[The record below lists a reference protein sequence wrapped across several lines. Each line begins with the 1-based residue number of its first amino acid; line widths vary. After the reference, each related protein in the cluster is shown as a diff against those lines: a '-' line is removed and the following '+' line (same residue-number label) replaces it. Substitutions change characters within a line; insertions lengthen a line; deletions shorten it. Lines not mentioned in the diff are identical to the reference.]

1 MRTKLPDS
9 SSYFFHL
16 QKLEGTWERP
26 QSFVQN
32 STFLTREE
40 IQVRHTQHLNQQNVL
55 NLTDQTVSMCF
66 LCHPLQAVCS
76 SVTAAHSRDVQ
87 WKASEP
93 LVLQLQARIRGFLL
107 RQKLSERLHFLNTQ
121 LPAVITIQ
129 VRLT

>member
-26 QSFVQN
+26 QGFVQN

-40 IQVRHTQHLNQQNVL
+40 I
-55 NLTDQTVSMCF
+55 
-66 LCHPLQAVCS
+66 QAVCS

-87 WKASEP
+87 WKANEP
-93 LVLQLQARIRGFLL
+93 LVLQLQARMRGFLL

-129 VRLT
+129 